1 MALPTHTSLQN
12 RLYFP
17 AFAELP
23 QADELDNNY
32 FTEQPN
38 GMLLPNRTWTFFGEI
53 VSDSLSQLSVL
64 GHRVEVRDV
73 TGSVHS
79 ILFFPT
85 SGSLDMDQL
94 RTGHTVF
101 VRYAMRCFFSDLATE
116 AIKVEELNFVKVIAM
131 NLDTLLYTASLYFD
145 RQSHCSCCG
154 APVASLGGAAPRC
167 ERCQAAVYCS
177 PTCRAANG
185 PQHGS
190 FCALCCELSEVFNLS
205 FDSFI
210 EWVPFRQ

>member
-17 AFAELP
+17 SFAELP

-53 VSDSLSQLSVL
+53 VADSLSQLSVL

-85 SGSLDMDQL
+85 SGSLDMGAL
-94 RTGHTVF
+94 RTGATVF

-116 AIKVEELNFVKVIAM
+116 AIKVEELNFVKVIPM
-131 NLDTLLYTASLYFD
+131 NLDTLLYTAAMYFD
-145 RQSHCSCCG
+145 RQSHCAACG
-154 APVASLGGAAPRC
+154 ACVAGLGGGAPRC
-167 ERCQAAVYCS
+167 ESCQAAVYCS
-177 PTCRAANG
+177 GACREANA
-185 PQHGS
+185 PLHGS
-190 FCALCCELSEVFNLS
+190 FCALCCELAQVFNLS

>member
-17 AFAELP
+17 AFGELP
-23 QADELDNNY
+23 PADDLDNNY
-32 FTEQPN
+32 FTEQSN

-53 VSDSLSQLSVL
+53 VSDSLSHISML

-79 ILFFPT
+79 VLFFPT
-85 SGSLDMDQL
+85 SGNLNMEDL
-94 RTGHTVF
+94 RVGHTVF
-101 VRYAMRCFFSDLATE
+101 IRYAMRCFFSDLATE
-116 AIKVEELNFVKVIAM
+116 AIKVEDLNFVKVIAM

-145 RQSHCSCCG
+145 RQSNCAACG
-154 APVASLGGAAPRC
+154 GSVAALGGAAPRC
-167 ERCQAAVYCS
+167 ETCQAAVYCS
-177 PTCRAANG
+177 PTCCAINA
-185 PQHGS
+185 PAHGS
-190 FCALCCELSEVFNLS
+190 FCRLCCELSEVLNLS